1 MGQSIKKSLNL
12 EPLDPER
19 REFLRTRTEKAF
31 SESPHLKK
39 LHDLLVGIGGE
50 AVVLWNGSNRERFVN
65 DLIELGKAELAHEVR
80 MQPGEPGDCHENS
93 QRLTSEH
100 PQQYLLFTGYALSQD
115 SVWRP
120 HSWVRD
126 LETNSIVETTEK
138 RVIYFGVAELCR

>member
-1 MGQSIKKSLNL
+1 MSAIRFSRKRPRIPPDCAGNSGRRGDVILLRCSCQETRSMMSQLINKSLNL

-19 REFLRTRTEKAF
+19 REFFRMRTEKAL

-65 DLIELGKAELAHEVR
+65 DLIELGKAESAHELR
-80 MQPGEPGDCHENS
+80 MQPGEPGNCHENS

-100 PQQYLLFTGYALSQD
+100 PRRYL
-115 SVWRP
+115 
-120 HSWVRD
+120 
-126 LETNSIVETTEK
+126 
-138 RVIYFGVAELCR
+138 